1 VARSPRGKRTPTG
14 DGSHGVV
21 AKNPNGTGSVYYEPP
36 RVRADGRK
44 PAGRWRATWV
54 DHDGR
59 IRKVS
64 APTRAEAEAKRNAL
78 AATAN
83 GRRRPS
89 SRFGPTSTVND
100 LLAWWLDSVAR
111 HRVKTSTF
119 DSYRRFASYL
129 ADGIGT
135 WRIVDVGPE
144 ALTDWQAELLDRFA
158 PYTVLNCRKVCRQAF
173 REAVKLDLIA
183 TNPFDLVDAPRA
195 TRVGVARALDP
206 ASAKALLVAAQELR
220 LGAAVTL
227 LFVQGWRVSEV
238 LGLAWEDLDLD
249 AATAQV
255 RRGAAYTPSIGTV
268 LGATKTS
275 GAEGVHHLAP
285 ISVDRLRR
293 RRTEQAAERARTPEP
308 WPVHASAGEPVS
320 PVFTT
325 LDGRLVNRQS
335 VVKAI
340 HRAAVAAGLNPTG
353 LATHTGRR
361 TVITALYADGG
372 LDLTDVARHVG
383 HADTATTAGYVRSL
397 GHRPAT
403 TARRAAELLDPT
415 LDAEEGETG

>member
-1 VARSPRGKRTPTG
+1 MARSPRGKRTPTG
-14 DGSHGVV
+14 DGSHAVV
-21 AKNPNGTGSVYYEPP
+21 AKNPNGTGSVYSEPP
-36 RVRADGRK
+36 RTTSSGRDLS
-44 PAGRWRATWV
+44 GRWRATWV

-59 IRKVS
+59 TRRVS
-64 APTRAEAEAKRNAL
+64 APTRAEVEAKRDAL
-78 AATAN
+78 AEAVDT
-83 GRRRPS
+83 RRRPS
-89 SRFGPTSTVND
+89 SRFGPDSTVNG

-111 HRVKTSTF
+111 HRVKASTL
-119 DSYRRFASYL
+119 DSYRRFATYL
-129 ADGIGT
+129 ADGIGS
-135 WRIVDVGPE
+135 WRIIGVGPE
-144 ALTDWQAELLDRFA
+144 ALTDWQARLLDRYA

-195 TRVGVARALDP
+195 KRIGAARALDP
-206 ASAKALLVAAQELR
+206 ASAKALLVAAQDQR

-249 AATAQV
+249 AGTAQV
-255 RRGAAYTPSIGTV
+255 RRGAAYTPSAGTV

-285 ISVDRLRR
+285 ISVDALRR
-293 RRTEQAAERARTPEP
+293 RHTKQAAERDRASGP
-308 WPVHASAGEPVS
+308 WPVHTFDGEPIS

-325 LDGRLVNRQS
+325 IHGGLDNRQY

-340 HRAAVAAGLNPTG
+340 HRDATAAGLDPTG

-361 TVITALYADGG
+361 TVVTALYANGG
-372 LDLTDVARHVG
+372 LDLADVARHVG

-397 GHRPAT
+397 GHRPAA

-415 LDAEEGETG
+415 LDAGEGGPG